1 MLKRCTLNFVAP
13 SIKNAFHALVL
24 GSLATV
30 ASSQAHAQESDTLE
44 FVTELVTEAGVT
56 VGDPVF
62 TGSGVL
68 VVQDDSG
75 TRTVAEYRLDENGAL
90 APTGR
95 ALGTPKLPSG
105 SIQGMGRLVLS
116 DDWLVVGSD
125 SGQVIFYRRVGD
137 WFELDDIWTPSG
149 GSGLT
154 VAADLTD
161 EWLAVLTSN
170 PSQTVLFRKGPK
182 GWTEHSIID
191 QSFWY
196 GSFSGEELLLSRS
209 DGPGHAKIFQFDGND
224 WQFSYELPSTGI
236 RYGQDSSLDGNLAAV
251 ADRDYNG
258 SQGAVFVYE
267 RDAPGA
273 NWNTVAQFGPQ
284 VSPTSNQETAIRVI
298 RNGRVFCAQAGNCEQ
313 PLGDRAVG
321 FVVSKSEGGWGVEK
335 ILAPTD
341 NGRERFGADI
351 NESAGVFRDGSAVIS
366 AFSEDEQPGCGPDVF
381 RTVVAIWSEW
391 RDCNEDGIW
400 DITQILAGSHPDLDL
415 DGVLDCCVTDDCPR
429 TPDVNGD
436 GCVDSKDLA
445 MLLDAWGINSGPTD
459 LNRDDRVDAMDLTY
473 VLAAWERCE

>member
-1 MLKRCTLNFVAP
+1 MLKRCTLSSVAR
-13 SIKNAFHALVL
+13 SVKTALHALVL
-24 GSLATV
+24 GSLATG
-30 ASSQAHAQESDTLE
+30 AAQAHAQESDTLE
-44 FVTELVTEAGVT
+44 FVTEHVTEAGVT

-62 TGSGVL
+62 TGRGVL

-95 ALGTPKLPSG
+95 ALGTPELPSG

-170 PSQTVLFRKGPK
+170 PSQTVLFRNGPK

-209 DGPGHAKIFQFDGND
+209 DGPGHAKIFQFDGTD

-267 RDAPGA
+267 RDAPRRKLEHG
-273 NWNTVAQFGPQ
+273 GP
-284 VSPTSNQETAIRVI
+284 VRPTSVSH
-298 RNGRVFCAQAGNCEQ
+298 EQ
-313 PLGDRAVG
+313 SGDRH
-321 FVVSKSEGGWGVEK
+321 S
-335 ILAPTD
+335 
-341 NGRERFGADI
+341 
-351 NESAGVFRDGSAVIS
+351 
-366 AFSEDEQPGCGPDVF
+366 
-381 RTVVAIWSEW
+381 
-391 RDCNEDGIW
+391 
-400 DITQILAGSHPDLDL
+400 SHPKRTGLL
-415 DGVLDCCVTDDCPR
+415 CPGRQLR
-429 TPDVNGD
+429 TT
-436 GCVDSKDLA
+436 S
-445 MLLDAWGINSGPTD
+445 
-459 LNRDDRVDAMDLTY
+459 R
-473 VLAAWERCE
+473 